1 MKNISCSLGRCNFVT
16 LLVILLSFLALSLPV
31 QSCRLNQ
38 NILVQAVS
46 MNQRG
51 QSETNRLNLP
61 DREVADKP
69 SFKSSIPQSAI
80 QNLSSTS
87 IGDPQSKA
95 EVIRKTAKLQMPFI
109 ANEGQ
114 TDEKVAFYADTFGG
128 TVFVT
133 EDGEIVYA
141 LPASR
146 SGELGDKRSEARSQK
161 LEVGI
166 QNADTRNQ
174 HKNHQTANSKSETQN
189 LNPQSEIR
197 NPKSEIRSVALKEQF
212 VGAKVKTIQG
222 EEKSVTKVNYF
233 KGNDPSKWKTNIS
246 TYDIV
251 NLGEIYKGIDL
262 KLKAYGNNVEKLFCV
277 KPEANPEQIKIRLS
291 GAKDCGMR
299 NAERGIENPKS
310 EFQNPKLQINKSGE
324 LEVETELGPVKF
336 TKPVGGL
343 SASESTNL

>member
-1 MKNISCSLGRCNFVT
+1 MKGMSCSLDRSNFGT
-16 LLVILLSFLALSLPV
+16 LLVILLSFLVLSLPV

-38 NILVQAVS
+38 NVLVQAAS
-46 MNQRG
+46 INQRG

-61 DREVADKP
+61 DHEGADNP
-69 SFKSSIPQSAI
+69 SFNRSIPQSE
-80 QNLSSTS
+80 NMSPTS
-87 IGDPQSKA
+87 IGDQQLKKA
-95 EVIRKTAKLQMPFI
+95 EVVRKTAKLQMPFI

-212 VGAKVKTIQG
+212 VGAKVKAIQG
-222 EEKSVTKVNYF
+222 EDPSVTNTVPPKV
-233 KGNDPSKWKTNIS
+233 
-246 TYDIV
+246 
-251 NLGEIYKGIDL
+251 L
-262 KLKAYGNNVEKLFCV
+262 A
-277 KPEANPEQIKIRLS
+277 
-291 GAKDCGMR
+291 
-299 NAERGIENPKS
+299 
-310 EFQNPKLQINKSGE
+310 
-324 LEVETELGPVKF
+324 
-336 TKPVGGL
+336 
-343 SASESTNL
+343 